1 MNTSKLKLTKI
12 IATTILLCGT
22 LAACSGG
29 NDSDRGLVEPEPV
42 PMPTPPEV
50 PTTGQCGKSAIDSSQ
65 SCLMIG
71 DRAAITYAP
80 ASQSQYA
87 GVAIFLHGAPG
98 KPTKVSNIF
107 DAKAIA
113 EKFNLVS
120 IAPEGN
126 GSDYEWDS
134 SNNNLAVISPDIDY
148 LVKVIDDIQT
158 QYTFT
163 TSKAYIF
170 GYSAGGFM
178 AYKLAC
184 RIPDRLTAII
194 SLAGQYRGNFDNCST
209 SSPMAIHHMHSQSDQ
224 DVPFSGRA
232 NGNIASVTDTI
243 ALWQQKNGCGAE
255 KELLVQDGV
264 TESSPKTDTE
274 IYQGCVKSIGLSKL
288 SLVGHED
295 DYIAEKLLA
304 TYEYLLID

>member
-1 MNTSKLKLTKI
+1 MNISKLKLTKS
-12 IATTILLCGT
+12 IATTILLCGA

-29 NDSDRGLVEPEPV
+29 SSSSEKVQPPPPPPPPKTITPDR
-42 PMPTPPEV
+42 
-50 PTTGQCGKSAIDSSQ
+50 CGKSAIDETQ
-65 SCLMIG
+65 SCLIID

-80 ASQSQYA
+80 ASQTQYA

-98 KPTKVSNIF
+98 EPTKVSGIF
-107 DAKAIA
+107 DAKVIA

-126 GSDYEWDS
+126 GSIYEWNS
-134 SNNNLAVISPDIDY
+134 SNNGLEAITPDVDY
-148 LVKVIDDIQT
+148 LVSVIDDIQT
-158 QYTFT
+158 QYSFT
-163 TSKAYIF
+163 DEKVYIF

-184 RIPDRLTAII
+184 RIPDRLTAVI
-194 SLAGQYRGNFDNCST
+194 SLAGQYRGNLDNCST
-209 SSPMAIHHMHSQSDQ
+209 SSPVAIHHMHSPSDQ

-243 ALWQQKNGCGAE
+243 AFWQQKNGCGAE

-264 TESSPKTDTE
+264 TAASPKTDTE

-288 SLVGHED
+288 NLVAHED

-304 TYEYLLID
+304 TYEYLLTD